1 MVYYQYRTIIQAMI
15 SMKAKSSQTRKKLA
29 TRKQIGKVHISAT
42 ATGLTS
48 QAGLIPVVKY
58 LCRIGFEKIVCQT
71 IPHQRGDNADYQLN
85 DGILFTLVG
94 MIGGATSIAKL
105 CAVWSDGV
113 LRDIAGWNK
122 VPVDSTIGRL
132 FKEVTEKQISQF
144 ESVTHK
150 LRGHIWRQ
158 ANRAGVS
165 KVGLNPV
172 QWVDIDSTVDSVCG
186 TQEGAAK
193 GYNPKKKGALSYH
206 PQLAFLAGSKEILQ
220 AWFRTGSAYTSNGI
234 VEFVKQLLAHLPN
247 RMRIIVRADS
257 GYFVGALLDLLDARG
272 HGYLIKVK
280 LKNLVAL
287 LTRQQWT
294 AIAGNPPGWEQCTF
308 EYQCGDWQATR
319 RFVAVRR
326 ALPKPESPQLDL
338 LETTEYDYFCY
349 VTTEAF
355 TPWQAHK
362 KYGERATCETWIEE
376 SKGQIGMGKI
386 RTASFL
392 ANAALFHCAVLAYN
406 TLRWM
411 AIMSGSQALR
421 QWEPETIRTYLVR
434 VAGKLLTG
442 SRQLT
447 VKTPDNHLYP
457 QVWDDW
463 VAVGL
468 GS

>member
-1 MVYYQYRTIIQAMI
+1 MP
-15 SMKAKSSQTRKKLA
+15 
-29 TRKQIGKVHISAT
+29 AT

-48 QAGLIPVVKY
+48 QAGLIPVIKF
-58 LCRIGFEKIVCQT
+58 LQRMGFEKTVNQT
-71 IPHQRGDNADYQLN
+71 VPHQRGDNADYQLT
-85 DGILFTLVG
+85 DGIFLTLVG
-94 MIGGATSIAKL
+94 MIGGAGSLAKL
-105 CAVWSDGV
+105 CGVWSDSV
-113 LRDIAGWNK
+113 LRKIAGWTK
-122 VPVDSTIGRL
+122 VPVDTTIGRL

-144 ESVTHK
+144 ESLNHR
-150 LRGHIWRQ
+150 LRGQIWRM

-165 KVGLNPV
+165 KVGLNRV
-172 QWVDIDSTVDSVCG
+172 QWVDIDSTVDPVYGS
-186 TQEGAAK
+186 QEGAAK

-220 AWFRTGSAYTSNGI
+220 AWFRTGSAYTSNGV

-257 GYFVGALLDLLDARG
+257 GYFVGALLDLLDVYG

-280 LKNLVAL
+280 LKNLVSL
-287 LTRQQWT
+287 LTQQQWT
-294 AIAGNPPGWEQCTF
+294 AIAGQPDWEQCAF
-308 EYQCGDWQATR
+308 DYRCGEWKVTR
-319 RFVAVRR
+319 RFVAVRQR
-326 ALPKPESPQLDL
+326 QPKKESPQLDL

-349 VTTEAF
+349 VTTEAL
-355 TPWQAHK
+355 TPWQTHK

-376 SKGQIGMGKI
+376 SKGQMGMGKI

-392 ANAALFHCAVLAYN
+392 ANAALFHSAVLAYN

-421 QWEPETIRTYLVR
+421 QWEPETIRTYLIR

-442 SRQLT
+442 NGQLT
-447 VKTPDNHLYP
+447 VKTPDNHLYSK
-457 QVWDDW
+457 VWDDW

>member
-1 MVYYQYRTIIQAMI
+1 MI
-15 SMKAKSSQTRKKLA
+15 LMKAKTKKTQKKPA
-29 TRKQIGKVHISAT
+29 ARQPTGKVHMPAT

-48 QAGLIPVVKY
+48 QAGLIPVVKF
-58 LCRIGFEKIVCQT
+58 LQRIGFEKTVNQT
-71 IPHQRGDNADYQLN
+71 VPHQRGDNADYQLT
-85 DGILFTLVG
+85 DGIFLTLVG
-94 MIGGATSIAKL
+94 MIGGAGSIAKL
-105 CAVWSDGV
+105 CGVWSDSV
-113 LRDIAGWNK
+113 LRKIAGWTK
-122 VPVDSTIGRL
+122 VPVDTTIGRL

-144 ESVTHK
+144 ESLNHR
-150 LRGHIWRQ
+150 LRGQIWRL

-165 KVGLNPV
+165 KVGLNPT

-193 GYNPKKKGALSYH
+193 GYNPKNKGALSYH

-220 AWFRTGSAYTSNGI
+220 AWFRTGSAYTSNG
-234 VEFVKQLLAHLPN
+234 VVDFVKQLLAHLPN

-257 GYFVGALLDLLDARG
+257 GYFDGALLDLLDTYD

-280 LKNLVAL
+280 LKNLVSL
-287 LTRQQWT
+287 LTQQQWT
-294 AIAGNPPGWEQCTF
+294 TIAGQPDWEQCTF
-308 EYQCGDWQATR
+308 DYRCGEWKVAR
-319 RFVAVRR
+319 RFVAVRQR
-326 ALPKPESPQLDL
+326 LPKKESPQLDL
-338 LETTEYDYFCY
+338 LETTQYDYFCY
-349 VTTEAF
+349 VTTEAL
-355 TPWQAHK
+355 TPWQTHK

-376 SKGQIGMGKI
+376 SKGQMGMGKI

-392 ANAALFHCAVLAYN
+392 ANAALFHSAVLAYN

-411 AIMSGSQALR
+411 AIMSGSQMLR
-421 QWEPETIRTYLVR
+421 QWEPETIRTYLIR

-442 SRQLT
+442 NGQLT

-457 QVWDDW
+457 KVWDDW

>member
-1 MVYYQYRTIIQAMI
+1 MI
-15 SMKAKSSQTRKKLA
+15 LMKAKSTQTLKKPA
-29 TRKQIGKVHISAT
+29 TRKPTGKVHMSAT

-58 LCRIGFEKIVCQT
+58 LQRIGFEKIVSQDV
-71 IPHQRGDNADYQLN
+71 PHQRGDNADYQLT
-85 DGILFTLVG
+85 DVILLTLVG
-94 MIGGATSIAKL
+94 IIGGATSIAKL
-105 CAVWSDGV
+105 CGVWSDSV
-113 LRDIAGWNK
+113 LRDLAGWTK
-122 VPVDSTIGRL
+122 LPVDTTIGRL
-132 FKEVTEKQISQF
+132 FKEVTERQISQL
-144 ESVTHK
+144 ESVNHR
-150 LRGHIWRQ
+150 LRGQIWRR

-172 QWVDIDSTVDSVCG
+172 QWIDVDSTVDSVCG

-193 GYNPKKKGALSYH
+193 GYNPKNKGALSYH

-220 AWFRTGSAYTSNGI
+220 AWFRTGSAYTSNGV
-234 VEFVKQLLAHLPN
+234 VEFVKQLVAHLPN

-257 GYFVGALLDLLDARG
+257 GYFIGALLDLLDAHG

-280 LKNLVAL
+280 LKNLAAL
-287 LTRQQWT
+287 LTQQHWT
-294 AIAGNPPGWEQCTF
+294 AIAGQPDWEQCTF
-308 EYQCGDWQATR
+308 DYRCGDWQATR
-319 RFVAVRR
+319 RIVAVRQR
-326 ALPKPESPQLDL
+326 LPKAESPQLDL
-338 LETTEYDYFCY
+338 LETTEYDTFCY
-349 VTTEAF
+349 VTTEAL

-362 KYGERATCETWIEE
+362 KYGKRATCETWIEE
-376 SKGQIGMGKI
+376 AKGQMGMGKI
-386 RTASFL
+386 RTSSFL

-411 AIMSGSQALR
+411 AIMSGSPTLR
-421 QWEPETIRTYLVR
+421 QWEPETVRTYLVR

-442 SRQLT
+442 NRQLT

-457 QVWDDW
+457 QIWDDW

>member
-1 MVYYQYRTIIQAMI
+1 
-15 SMKAKSSQTRKKLA
+15 MKAKSTQTQKKPA
-29 TRKQIGKVHISAT
+29 TRKQTGKVHMSAT

-58 LCRIGFEKIVCQT
+58 LQRIGFENTVSQT
-71 IPHQRGDNADYQLN
+71 VPHQRGDNADYQLT
-85 DGILFTLVG
+85 DVILLTLVG

-105 CAVWSDGV
+105 CGVWSDSV
-113 LRDIAGWNK
+113 LRAIAGWTK
-122 VPVDSTIGRL
+122 VPVDTTIGRL
-132 FKEVTEKQISQF
+132 FKEVTERQISQL
-144 ESVTHK
+144 ESVNHR
-150 LRGHIWRQ
+150 LRGQIWRR

-172 QWVDIDSTVDSVCG
+172 QWIDVDSTVDSVCG

-193 GYNPKKKGALSYH
+193 GYNPKNKGALSYH

-220 AWFRTGSAYTSNGI
+220 AWFRTGSAYTSNG
-234 VEFVKQLLAHLPN
+234 VVDFVKQLLAHLPS
-247 RMRIIVRADS
+247 RMRVIVRADS
-257 GYFVGALLDLLDARG
+257 GYFVGALLDLLDAQG

-287 LTRQQWT
+287 LTQQHWT
-294 AIAGNPPGWEQCTF
+294 AIAGQPDWEQCTF
-308 EYQCGDWQATR
+308 DYRCGDWQATR
-319 RFVAVRR
+319 RFVAVRQR
-326 ALPKPESPQLDL
+326 LSKEESPQLDL
-338 LETTEYDYFCY
+338 LETAEYDYFCY
-349 VTTEAF
+349 VTTEAL
-355 TPWQAHK
+355 TPWQTHK

-376 SKGQIGMGKI
+376 AKGQMGMGKI

-411 AIMSGSQALR
+411 AIMSGSSTLR
-421 QWEPETIRTYLVR
+421 QWEPETVRTYLVR

-442 SRQLT
+442 NRQLT

>member
-1 MVYYQYRTIIQAMI
+1 
-15 SMKAKSSQTRKKLA
+15 MKAKSTQTQKKPAARKP
-29 TRKQIGKVHISAT
+29 TGKVHMSAT

-58 LCRIGFEKIVCQT
+58 LQRIGFEKIVSQDV
-71 IPHQRGDNADYQLN
+71 PHQRGDNADYQLT
-85 DGILFTLVG
+85 DVILLTLVG
-94 MIGGATSIAKL
+94 IIGGATSIAKL
-105 CAVWSDGV
+105 CGVWSDSV
-113 LRDIAGWNK
+113 LRDLAGWTK
-122 VPVDSTIGRL
+122 LPVDTTIGRL
-132 FKEVTEKQISQF
+132 FKEVTERQISQL
-144 ESVTHK
+144 ESVNHR
-150 LRGHIWRQ
+150 LRGQIWRRS
-158 ANRAGVS
+158 NRAGLS

-172 QWVDIDSTVDSVCG
+172 QWIDVDSTVDSVCG

-193 GYNPKKKGALSYH
+193 GYNPKNKGALSYH
-206 PQLAFLAGSKEILQ
+206 PQLAFLVGSKEILQ
-220 AWFRTGSAYTSNGI
+220 AWFRTGSAYTSNGV

-257 GYFVGALLDLLDARG
+257 GYFIGALLDLLDAQG

-287 LTRQQWT
+287 LTQQHWT
-294 AIAGNPPGWEQCTF
+294 AIAGQPDWEQCTF
-308 EYQCGDWQATR
+308 DYRCGDWLATR
-319 RFVAVRR
+319 RFVTVRQR
-326 ALPKPESPQLDL
+326 LPKTEIPQLDL

-349 VTTEAF
+349 VTTEAL
-355 TPWQAHK
+355 TPWQTHK

-376 SKGQIGMGKI
+376 AKGQMGMGKI
-386 RTASFL
+386 RTSRFL

-411 AIMSGSQALR
+411 AIMSGSQTLR
-421 QWEPETIRTYLVR
+421 QWEPETVRTYLVR

-442 SRQLT
+442 NRQLT
-447 VKTPDNHLYP
+447 IKTPDNHLYP

>member
-1 MVYYQYRTIIQAMI
+1 MI
-15 SMKAKSSQTRKKLA
+15 LMKAKTKKA
-29 TRKQIGKVHISAT
+29 QKKPAVRDPTGKVRMPAT

-48 QAGLIPVVKY
+48 QAGLIPVIKF
-58 LCRIGFEKIVCQT
+58 LQRIGFEKTVNQT
-71 IPHQRGDNADYQLN
+71 VPHQRGDNADYQLT
-85 DGILFTLVG
+85 DGIFLTLVA
-94 MIGGATSIAKL
+94 MIGGAGSIAKL
-105 CAVWSDGV
+105 CGVWSDSV
-113 LRDIAGWNK
+113 LRKIAGWTK
-122 VPVDSTIGRL
+122 VPVDTTIGRL

-144 ESVTHK
+144 ESLNHR
-150 LRGHIWRQ
+150 LRGQIWRM

-165 KVGLNPV
+165 KVGLNRV

-193 GYNPKKKGALSYH
+193 GYNPKNKGALSYH

-220 AWFRTGSAYTSNGI
+220 AWFRTGSAYTSNGA

-257 GYFVGALLDLLDARG
+257 GYFVGALLDLLEAYG

-280 LKNLVAL
+280 LKNLVSH
-287 LTRQQWT
+287 LTQQQWT
-294 AIAGNPPGWEQCTF
+294 AIAGQPDWEQCTF
-308 EYQCGDWQATR
+308 YYRCGEWKVAR
-319 RFVAVRR
+319 RFVAVRQR
-326 ALPKPESPQLDL
+326 LPKEESPQLDL
-338 LETTEYDYFCY
+338 LETTKYDYFCY
-349 VTTEAF
+349 VTTETL
-355 TPWQAHK
+355 TPWQTHK

-376 SKGQIGMGKI
+376 SKGQMSMGKI

-392 ANAALFHCAVLAYN
+392 ANAALFHSAVLAYN

-411 AIMSGSQALR
+411 AIMSGSQTLR
-421 QWEPETIRTYLVR
+421 QWEPETIRTYLIR

-442 SRQLT
+442 NRQLT

-457 QVWDDW
+457 QVWEDW

>member
-1 MVYYQYRTIIQAMI
+1 
-15 SMKAKSSQTRKKLA
+15 QT
-29 TRKQIGKVHISAT
+29 V
-42 ATGLTS
+42 
-48 QAGLIPVVKY
+48 
-58 LCRIGFEKIVCQT
+58 
-71 IPHQRGDNADYQLN
+71 PHQRGDNADYQLT
-85 DGILFTLVG
+85 DGIFLTLVG
-94 MIGGATSIAKL
+94 MIGGAGSIAKL
-105 CAVWSDGV
+105 CGVWSDSV
-113 LRDIAGWNK
+113 LRKIAGWTK
-122 VPVDSTIGRL
+122 VPVDTTIGRL

-144 ESVTHK
+144 ESLNHR
-150 LRGHIWRQ
+150 LRGQIWRM
-158 ANRAGVS
+158 ASRAGVS
-165 KVGLNPV
+165 KAGLNRV

-193 GYNPKKKGALSYH
+193 GYNPRKKGALSCH

-220 AWFRTGSAYTSNGI
+220 AWYRTGSAYTSNG
-234 VEFVKQLLAHLPN
+234 VVDFVKQLLAHLPN

-257 GYFVGALLDLLDARG
+257 GYFVGALLDLLEAYG

-280 LKNLVAL
+280 LKNLVSL
-287 LTRQQWT
+287 LTQQQWT
-294 AIAGNPPGWEQCTF
+294 AIVGQPDWEQCTF
-308 EYQCGDWQATR
+308 DYRCGEWKVAR

-326 ALPKPESPQLDL
+326 RLPKEESPQLDL
-338 LETTEYDYFCY
+338 LETTQCDYFCY
-349 VTTEAF
+349 VTTEAL
-355 TPWQAHK
+355 TPWQTHK

-376 SKGQIGMGKI
+376 SKGQMSMGRI

-392 ANAALFHCAVLAYN
+392 ANAALFHSAVLAYN

-411 AIMSGSQALR
+411 AIMSGSQTLR
-421 QWEPETIRTYLVR
+421 QWEPETIRTYLIR

-442 SRQLT
+442 NRQLT

>member
-1 MVYYQYRTIIQAMI
+1 MI
-15 SMKAKSSQTRKKLA
+15 LMNAKATQTQKKTTA
-29 TRKQIGKVHISAT
+29 RKQTGKVHMPAT

-48 QAGLIPVVKY
+48 QAGLIPVIKF
-58 LCRIGFEKIVCQT
+58 LQRIGFEKTVNQT
-71 IPHQRGDNADYQLN
+71 VPHQRGDNADYQLT
-85 DGILFTLVG
+85 DGIFLTLVG
-94 MIGGATSIAKL
+94 MIGGAGSIAKL
-105 CAVWSDGV
+105 CGVWSDGA
-113 LRDIAGWNK
+113 LRKIAGWIK
-122 VPVDSTIGRL
+122 FPVETTIGRL
-132 FKEVTEKQISQF
+132 FKEVTEKQTNQF
-144 ESVTHK
+144 ESLNHR
-150 LRGHIWRQ
+150 LRGQIWRM

-165 KVGLNPV
+165 KVGLNRV

-257 GYFVGALLDLLDARG
+257 GYFVGALLDLLDAYG

-294 AIAGNPPGWEQCTF
+294 AIAGQPNWEQCTF
-308 EYQCGDWQATR
+308 DYRCGEWKVTR
-319 RFVAVRR
+319 RFVAVRQPQ
-326 ALPKPESPQLDL
+326 PKKESPQLDL

-349 VTTEAF
+349 VTTEAL

-376 SKGQIGMGKI
+376 SKGQMGMGKI

-411 AIMSGSQALR
+411 AIMSGSQTLR
-421 QWEPETIRTYLVR
+421 QWEPETIRTYLIR

-442 SRQLT
+442 NRQLT

-457 QVWDDW
+457 QVWEDW

>member
-1 MVYYQYRTIIQAMI
+1 MI
-15 SMKAKSSQTRKKLA
+15 LMKATGSQTRKKSA
-29 TRKQIGKVHISAT
+29 ARNQTGKVHMSAT

-48 QAGLIPVVKY
+48 QTGLIPVIKF
-58 LCRIGFEKIVCQT
+58 LQRIGFEKTVNQT
-71 IPHQRGDNADYQLN
+71 VPHQRGDNADYQLT
-85 DGILFTLVG
+85 DGIFLTLVG
-94 MIGGATSIAKL
+94 MIGGADSIAKL
-105 CAVWSDGV
+105 CGIWSDGV
-113 LRDIAGWNK
+113 LRKIAGWTK
-122 VPVDSTIGRL
+122 VPVDTTIGRL

-144 ESVTHK
+144 ESLNHR
-150 LRGHIWRQ
+150 LRGRIWRM

-165 KVGLNPV
+165 TVGLNPT

-220 AWFRTGSAYTSNGI
+220 AWFRTGSAYTSNGV

-257 GYFVGALLDLLDARG
+257 GYFVGALLDLLDTHG

-280 LKNLVAL
+280 LKNLVSL
-287 LTRQQWT
+287 LTQQQWT
-294 AIAGNPPGWEQCTF
+294 AIAGLPDWEQCTF
-308 EYQCGDWQATR
+308 DYRCGEWKVVR
-319 RFVAVRR
+319 RFVAVRQR
-326 ALPKPESPQLDL
+326 LPKEESPQLDL
-338 LETTEYDYFCY
+338 LETTKYDYFCY
-349 VTTEAF
+349 VTTEAL
-355 TPWQAHK
+355 TPWQTHK

-376 SKGQIGMGKI
+376 SKGQMSMGKI

-392 ANAALFHCAVLAYN
+392 ANAALFHSAVLAYN

-411 AIMSGSQALR
+411 AMMSGSQMLR
-421 QWEPETIRTYLVR
+421 QWEPETIRTYLIR

-442 SRQLT
+442 NRQLT

>member
-1 MVYYQYRTIIQAMI
+1 MI
-15 SMKAKSSQTRKKLA
+15 LMKTKSSQTRKKSA
-29 TRKQIGKVHISAT
+29 ARTPTSKVHMPAT

-48 QAGLIPVVKY
+48 QAGLIPVVKF
-58 LCRIGFEKIVCQT
+58 LQRIGFEKTVSQT
-71 IPHQRGDNADYQLN
+71 VPHQRGDNADYQLT
-85 DGILFTLVG
+85 DGIFLTLVG
-94 MIGGATSIAKL
+94 MIGGAGSIAKL
-105 CAVWSDGV
+105 CGVWSDGV
-113 LRDIAGWNK
+113 LRKIAGWTK
-122 VPVDSTIGRL
+122 VPVDTTIGRL

-144 ESVTHK
+144 ESLNHR
-150 LRGHIWRQ
+150 LRGQIWRM

-165 KVGLNPV
+165 KVGLNQT

-220 AWFRTGSAYTSNGI
+220 AWFRTGSAYTSNGV

-257 GYFVGALLDLLDARG
+257 GYFDGALLDLLDSYG

-280 LKNLVAL
+280 LKNLVSL
-287 LTRQQWT
+287 LTQQQWT
-294 AIAGNPPGWEQCTF
+294 AIAGQPDWEQCTF
-308 EYQCGDWQATR
+308 DYRCGEWKVAR

-326 ALPKPESPQLDL
+326 RLPKEESPQLEL
-338 LETTEYDYFCY
+338 LETTQYDYFCY
-349 VTTEAF
+349 VTTEAL
-355 TPWQAHK
+355 TPWQTHK

-376 SKGQIGMGKI
+376 AKGQMSMGKI

-392 ANAALFHCAVLAYN
+392 ANAALFHSAVLAYN

-411 AIMSGSQALR
+411 AIMSGSQTLR
-421 QWEPETIRTYLVR
+421 QWEPETIRTYLIR

-442 SRQLT
+442 NRQLT

-457 QVWDDW
+457 QVWDAW

-468 GS
+468 DS